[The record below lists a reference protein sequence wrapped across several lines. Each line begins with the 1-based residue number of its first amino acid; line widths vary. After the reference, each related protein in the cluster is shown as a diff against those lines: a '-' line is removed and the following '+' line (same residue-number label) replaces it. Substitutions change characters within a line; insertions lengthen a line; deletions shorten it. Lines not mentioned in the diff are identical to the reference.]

1 MIPRVKVNV
10 SEDTTRY
17 FTTNVDFIPVIIMK
31 TMSGNIGTRE
41 VVRSEAEFIQ
51 KFGKGNTQT
60 PSAYAIQAYLRTY
73 GYAYVTRVAGSGA
86 AFGSADLKVIEEV
99 VGANDQTTNEETLLL
114 SFKTT
119 YKTENFNGV
128 EFKLINDTTANKLY
142 VTAVI
147 NSSTI
152 TSVKENYTATSTAVD
167 LSKALDTICASLNAM
182 NLGVEVENKF
192 INKIATDP
200 VPAITEVIAT
210 IAEGNSGLEN
220 VTDETVINAINLYN
234 TSEIQVDTM
243 SVPEFTAANIVNAAV
258 AVAEQRGF
266 MFLASPT
273 SRDYSTCITDVQNYN
288 HSNSLAVYFPNVKY
302 ASFDAAIP
310 ASVAVLTG
318 YARNDAINKWLSPAG
333 TTRGA
338 LPLVVDLDV
347 TAKLTEENMSDL
359 YDNAIPVNC
368 IKYVP
373 NNGYVIWG
381 QKTTDT
387 SAIYMDRINIARLVK
402 FVYREVYNLSSD
414 FLFEPINESTFTA
427 WKLRVEAL
435 LSNIKTNQGILAYSY
450 KMDDENNTEAT
461 IAENYLIGQV
471 RIRPTEVAE
480 FIDIDFVLTSEV

>member
-17 FTTNVDFIPVIIMK
+17 FTTNVDFVPVVIMK

-41 VVRSEAEFIQ
+41 IVRSESEFIQ
-51 KFGKGNTQT
+51 KFGKGNDLT
-60 PSAYAIQAYLRTY
+60 PSAYAMQAYLRTY
-73 GYAYVTRVAGSGA
+73 SFVYVTRLAGEGA
-86 AFGSADLKVIEEV
+86 AFGTATMKVSEEAEEEEPTEIE
-99 VGANDQTTNEETLLL
+99 LL

-119 YKTENFNGV
+119 YKTESFNGV
-128 EFKLINDTTANKLY
+128 EFKLVNDTEAGKLY
-142 VTAVI
+142 VTALI

-152 TSVKENYTATSTAVD
+152 TSVKENYATGALAPA
-167 LSKALDTICASLNAM
+167 LSKALDTICSSLNAM
-182 NLGVEVENKF
+182 NLGVEVTNLF
-192 INKIATDP
+192 VDKIDTDP
-200 VPAITEVIAT
+200 VPAITTVIAA

-220 VTDETVINAINLYN
+220 ITDEIVLNAIELYN
-234 TSEIQVDTM
+234 TSELQVDTM
-243 SVPEFTAANIVNAAV
+243 SVPEFTAANIVNYGV

-273 SRDYSTCITDVQNYN
+273 SRDYSTCITDVQNYAK
-288 HSNSLAVYFPNVKY
+288 SNSLAIYFPNVIY
-302 ASFDAAIP
+302 AGFDTPIP

-318 YARNDAINKWLSPAG
+318 YARNDNINKWLSPAG

-338 LPLVVDLDV
+338 LPLVNDLDI

-359 YDNAIPVNC
+359 YDNANPVNC

-387 SAIYMDRINIARLVK
+387 SAVYMDRINIARLVK

-414 FLFEPINESTFTA
+414 FLFEPINETTFTA

-435 LSNIKTNQGILAYSY
+435 LADIKTNQGILAYSY

>member
-17 FTTNVDFIPVIIMK
+17 FTTNVNFIPVIIMK

-41 VVRSEAEFIQ
+41 IVRSEAEFIQ
-51 KFGKGNTQT
+51 KFGRGNNLT

-73 GYAYVTRVAGSGA
+73 SYIYVTRLAGSNA
-86 AFGSADLKVIEEV
+86 TFGNAELKITSEAEEGEDPV
-99 VGANDQTTNEETLLL
+99 ETKLL

-119 YKTENFNGV
+119 YKTQDFNGV
-128 EFKLINDTTANKLY
+128 EFKLVNDTEAGKLY
-142 VTAVI
+142 VTTII

-152 TSVKENYTATSTAVD
+152 TSVKENYTAGATAPA
-167 LSKALDTICASLNAM
+167 LSKALDTICSSLNAM
-182 NLGVEVENKF
+182 NLGVEVTNLF
-192 INKIATDP
+192 VNKIESDP
-200 VPAITEVIAT
+200 VPEITTVVAT
-210 IAEGNSGLEN
+210 IAEGNSGLDGITEED
-220 VTDETVINAINLYN
+220 VLNAIKLYD
-234 TSEIQVDTM
+234 TSELQVDTM
-243 SVPEFTAANIVNAAV
+243 CIPEFPSATIVNAGV

-266 MFLASPT
+266 MFLASPA
-273 SRDYSTCITDVQNYN
+273 SRDYSTCITDIQNYVK
-288 HSNSLAVYFPNVKY
+288 SSSLAIYFPNVFY
-302 ASFDAAIP
+302 AGFDTAIP

-318 YARNDAINKWLSPAG
+318 FARNDSINKWLSPAG
-333 TTRGA
+333 TTRGT
-338 LPLVVDLDV
+338 LPLVTDLDV
-347 TAKLTEENMSDL
+347 SAKLTEENMSDL
-359 YDNAIPVNC
+359 YDNANPVNC

-373 NNGYVIWG
+373 NNGYAIWG

-387 SAIYMDRINIARLVK
+387 AAIYMDRINISRLVK

-414 FLFEPINESTFTA
+414 FLFEPINETTFTA

-435 LSNIKTNQGILAYSY
+435 LADIKTNQGILAYTY

-471 RIRPTEVAE
+471 RIKPTEVAE

>member
-17 FTTNVDFIPVIIMK
+17 FTTNVNFIPVIIMK

-41 VVRSEAEFIQ
+41 IVRSEAEFIQ
-51 KFGKGNTQT
+51 KFGRGNDLT
-60 PSAYAIQAYLRTY
+60 PSAYAIQAYLRSY
-73 GYAYVTRVAGSGA
+73 SYIYVTRLASSSA
-86 AFGSADLKVIEEV
+86 AFGSAKAQVVETVEESSV
-99 VGANDQTTNEETLLL
+99 TTELLN
-114 SFKTT
+114 FKTT
-119 YKTENFNGV
+119 YKTQGFNGV
-128 EFKLINDTTANKLY
+128 EFKLVNDTEANKLY

-152 TSVKENYTATSTAVD
+152 TSVKENYPANADATV
-167 LSKALDTICASLNAM
+167 LSRALDTICTSLNAM
-182 NLGVEVENKF
+182 NLGVTVENLYV
-192 INKIATDP
+192 NKVVGDH
-200 VPAITEVIAT
+200 VPAITNVIAT

-220 VTDETVINAINLYN
+220 ITEETVLNAIKLYD
-234 TSEIQVDTM
+234 TSDIQVDTM
-243 SVPEFTAANIVNAAV
+243 SIPEFTSATIVNAGV

-266 MFLASPT
+266 MFIASPN
-273 SRDYSTCITDVQNYN
+273 SRDYSTCITDVQNYVK
-288 HSNSLAVYFPNVKY
+288 SNSLAIYFPNVIY
-302 ASFDAAIP
+302 AGFSTPVP

-318 YARNDAINKWLSPAG
+318 YARNDNINKWLSPAG
-333 TTRGA
+333 TNRGQ
-338 LPLVVDLDV
+338 LPLVTDLDI
-347 TAKLTEENMSDL
+347 TTKLTEEDMSDL
-359 YDNAIPVNC
+359 YDNTIPVNV

-381 QKTTDT
+381 QKTTET

-402 FVYREVYNLSSD
+402 FVYREVYNISSE

-435 LSNIKTNQGILAYSY
+435 LSEIRTNQGILAYSY

-461 IAENYLIGQV
+461 IAENRLIGQV

>member
-17 FTTNVDFIPVIIMK
+17 FTTNANFIPVIIMK

-51 KFGKGNTQT
+51 KFGKGNSQT

-73 GYAYVTRVAGSGA
+73 SYVYVTRLASASA
-86 AFGSADLKVIEEV
+86 AFGAAELKVTETVEEEPV
-99 VGANDQTTNEETLLL
+99 VTNLL

-119 YKTENFNGV
+119 YKTESFNGV
-128 EFKLINDTTANKLY
+128 EFKLNNDTEAGKLY

-152 TSVKENYTATSTAVD
+152 TSVKENYPASATAVD
-167 LSKALDTICASLNAM
+167 LSRALDTICSSLNAM
-182 NLGVEVENKF
+182 NLGVEVTNLF

-200 VPAITEVIAT
+200 VPTLPASIVAT
-210 IAEGNSGLEN
+210 IAEGNSGLTGI
-220 VTDETVINAINLYN
+220 TDEIVLNAINLYD
-234 TSEIQVDTM
+234 TSELQVDTM
-243 SVPEFTAANIVNAAV
+243 SVPEFPAANIVNAGV
-258 AVAEQRGF
+258 GVAEKRGF
-266 MFLASPT
+266 MFIASPT
-273 SRDYSTCITDVQNYN
+273 SRDYSTCITDVQNYTK
-288 HSNSLAVYFPNVKY
+288 SNSLAIYFPNVIY
-302 ASFDAAIP
+302 SGFDTPIP

-318 YARNDAINKWLSPAG
+318 YARNDNINKWLSPAG
-333 TTRGA
+333 TTRGG
-338 LPLVVDLDV
+338 LPLVFDLDV
-347 TAKLTEENMSDL
+347 ASKLTEENMSDL
-359 YDNAIPVNC
+359 YDNTIPVNC

-387 SAIYMDRINIARLVK
+387 AAIYMDRINIARLVK
-402 FVYREVYNLSSD
+402 YVYREVYNLSSD
-414 FLFEPINESTFTA
+414 FLFEPINETTFTA

-435 LSNIKTNQGILAYSY
+435 LADIKTNQGILAYSY

-461 IAENYLIGQV
+461 IAQNYLIGQV
-471 RIRPTEVAE
+471 RIKPTEVAE

>member
-1 MIPRVKVNV
+1 MIPRVKVSV

-17 FTTNVDFIPVIIMK
+17 FTTNVNFIPVIIMK

-41 VVRSEAEFIQ
+41 IVRSESEFIQ
-51 KFGKGNTQT
+51 KFGKGNELT
-60 PSAYAIQAYLRTY
+60 PSAYAVQAYLRTY
-73 GYAYVTRVAGSGA
+73 SYVYVTRLAGSGA
-86 AFGSADLKVIEEV
+86 AYGSAELAAIEEAEQE
-99 VGANDQTTNEETLLL
+99 GEEPTETKLLN
-114 SFKTT
+114 FKTT
-119 YKTENFNGV
+119 SKTQSFNGV
-128 EFKLINDTTANKLY
+128 EFKLINDTEAGKLY
-142 VTAVI
+142 VTTVI

-152 TSVKENYTATSTAVD
+152 TSVKENYTDGAVN
-167 LSKALDTICASLNAM
+167 LSKALDTICNSLNAM
-182 NLGVEVENKF
+182 NLGVTVTNLF
-192 INKIATDP
+192 VNKIATDP
-200 VPAITEVIAT
+200 VPTIGTITAT
-210 IAEGNSGLEN
+210 IAGGDSGLSN
-220 VTDETVINAINLYN
+220 IADEDILAAIDLYN

-243 SVPEFTAANIVNAAV
+243 SIPEFTSATIVNAGV

-266 MFLASPT
+266 MYIASPA
-273 SRDYSTCITDVQNYN
+273 SRDYSTCITDVQNYVK
-288 HSNSLAVYFPNVKY
+288 SNSLAIYFPNVIY
-302 ASFDAAIP
+302 SGFETPIP

-318 YARNDAINKWLSPAG
+318 YARNDNINKWLSPAG

-338 LPLVVDLDV
+338 LPLVSDLDV
-347 TAKLTEENMSDL
+347 STKLTEENMSDL
-359 YDNAIPVNC
+359 YDNSNPVNC

-381 QKTTDT
+381 QKTTET

-414 FLFEPINESTFTA
+414 FLFEPINETTFTA

-435 LSNIKTNQGILAYSY
+435 LADIKTNQGILAYSY

-461 IAENYLIGQV
+461 MAENYLIGQV

>member
-17 FTTNVDFIPVIIMK
+17 FTTNVDFVPVVIMK

-41 VVRSEAEFIQ
+41 VVRSESEFIQ
-51 KFGKGNTQT
+51 KFGKGNDQT

-73 GYAYVTRVAGSGA
+73 SYVYVTRLAGPSA
-86 AFGSADLKVIEEV
+86 AFGSAKMSVSEEV
-99 VGANDQTTNEETLLL
+99 EEETVTTDLLN
-114 SFKTT
+114 FKTT
-119 YKTENFNGV
+119 YKTESFNGV
-128 EFKLINDTTANKLY
+128 EFKLINDTEAGKLY

-147 NSSTI
+147 NSSTV
-152 TSVKENYTATSTAVD
+152 TSVKENYAAGATAVD
-167 LSKALDTICASLNAM
+167 LSKALDTICSSLNAM
-182 NLGVEVENKF
+182 NLGVEVTNLYTD
-192 INKIATDP
+192 KIVGDH
-200 VPAITEVIAT
+200 VPAIGTVVSA
-210 IAEGNSGLEN
+210 IAEGNSGLTGI
-220 VTDETVINAINLYN
+220 TDEIVLNAINLYD

-243 SVPEFTAANIVNAAV
+243 SIPEFTAANIVNAGV

-266 MFLASPT
+266 MFIASPT
-273 SRDYSTCITDVQNYN
+273 SRDYSTCITDVQNYAK
-288 HSNSLAVYFPNVKY
+288 SNSLAIYFPNVLY
-302 ASFDAAIP
+302 SGFNTPIP

-318 YARNDAINKWLSPAG
+318 YARNDNINKWLSPAG
-333 TTRGA
+333 TTRGY
-338 LPLVVDLDV
+338 LPLVSDLDV
-347 TAKLTEENMSDL
+347 ASKLTEENMSDL

-414 FLFEPINESTFTA
+414 FLFEPINETTFTA

-435 LSNIKTNQGILAYSY
+435 LADIKTNQGILAYSY

-461 IAENYLIGQV
+461 IAQNYLIGQV
-471 RIRPTEVAE
+471 RIKPTEVAE